1 MQTLIYVFIYLGRN
15 TAILK
20 KSTVKPPFWPKKFL
34 FQNIKSLT
42 KENLVLIL
50 RSYLEI
56 DTEEKS
62 HRNRSPPSTPE
73 TTKRLISKYVQSPNT
88 AMEIVDDLS
97 DTSSEPFFS
106 HPQPV
111 TRCSEDP
118 QHSEGPTSS
127 LVTLLGVKAI
137 ETIYKFAPIINKN
150 ITSQSVAAL
159 A

>member
-1 MQTLIYVFIYLGRN
+1 M
-15 TAILK
+15 
-20 KSTVKPPFWPKKFL
+20 L

-42 KENLVLIL
+42 KENLLLIL

-62 HRNRSPPSTPE
+62 YRDRSPPSTPE
-73 TTKRLISKYVQSPNT
+73 TTKRIKSKDVQSPNT
-88 AMEIVDDLS
+88 AMEIVDDIS

-111 TRCSEDP
+111 TSCSEDS

-137 ETIYKFAPIINKN
+137 EPIYKFTPIINKN
-150 ITSQSVAAL
+150 ITSQCLDEL
-159 A
+159 ASENTFLTDRCLNAFTISLI